1 MGDEPSE
8 RTPEEV
14 AREHEK
20 IQREIENRARGT
32 EGGLTPEDM
41 VKIARQQTDE
51 DYRRVVREQWQSGKL
66 GVDLE
71 PGPQPTE
78 SILDE
83 IDVNQSS
90 LGVMGLAPDE
100 APVLTGEMLTAL
112 KRPENMMRLVAAGLG
127 IIGFLLLFLGLRA
140 EANQTSGNTTGVATS
155 LPVTA
160 TTTPPTTVQIS
171 DASVTGSAKAT
182 ASFTKVS
189 GPCNFARQ
197 FSDNFSFV
205 ATNGVLALTQLSNN
219 HVTNGTIDPD
229 GDFSTSAD
237 GQGYSGNVNGM
248 TAEGQHTYT
257 AEGCNEVYNFTME
270 LYEPLIIP
278 VDLTITTT
286 TAPPTTTSTAV
297 TVTSAPT
304 TSSSGGR
311 NIPLVALGLILLIG
325 ALGLYFGGPR
335 LAGGPV
341 IAEPRD
347 GEDPC
352 AKEKARLA
360 AAERARDAADE
371 RYRQIEELERNA
383 QSTQR
388 DAAAKRQAATTA
400 AQNASSYQGA
410 DGRTVYTN
418 TQQRA
423 QIEAAEAAAAA
434 ANQASAAA
442 QRAYDAAGGVG
453 GRQTAG
459 DEMYRANR
467 EYGDAKASLDSCL
480 RIHTAA
486 TPAPPQSSGGGS
498 TTGGTMSG
506 PLVATGTGS
515 STQTRERTCPNC
527 GRTRCGVKPDSE
539 SSRTREITVN
549 EINRAVITLDP
560 TYPYAQLVPLTEF
573 VEFMDGFRQAFK
585 AAKAIHTVIDGTIVE
600 GALDTIDATGIADV
614 PDFLTY
620 WDKLTEATL
629 KGLKQT
635 GDIFIDRFGKL
646 GDYQLTFTRR
656 IHTATCRTWEE
667 CDGTQWVRKREVKV
681 EITRTERN
689 CRTRT
694 ITVHDKREIADSI
707 NRLFTDLERE
717 NERGTRDLKTF
728 EESCG
733 R

>member
-1 MGDEPSE
+1 MGIVGDEPSE

-20 IQREIENRARGT
+20 IQREIENRARRT
-32 EGGLTPEDM
+32 EGGLTPDDIAN
-41 VKIARQQTDE
+41 IARQQTEE
-51 DYRRVVREQWQSGKL
+51 DFHRVEREQWLRENRLPDIGQNPMTAKL
-66 GVDLE
+66 
-71 PGPQPTE
+71 
-78 SILDE
+78 ILDE
-83 IDVNQSS
+83 SVRRYINTDVARD
-90 LGVMGLAPDE
+90 L
-100 APVLTGEMLTAL
+100 L
-112 KRPENMMRLVAAGLG
+112 KKPGNMMRLVAAGLG
-127 IIGFLLLFLGLRA
+127 IFGIILLSLGLRT
-140 EANQTSGNTTGVATS
+140 EVKQTTGGATTVPTAVA
-155 LPVTA
+155 
-160 TTTPPTTVQIS
+160 TTPPTTVQIS
-171 DASVTGSAKAT
+171 QASVTGSAKAIG
-182 ASFTKVS
+182 SFTKVS

-205 ATNGVLALTQLSNN
+205 ATNGMLTLTQLSNN
-219 HVTNGTIDPD
+219 HVTSGTIDPN
-229 GDFSTSAD
+229 GDFSTAAD
-237 GQGYSGNVNGM
+237 GQEYSGNVNGM
-248 TAEGQHTYT
+248 MAQGQHTYT
-257 AEGCNEVYNFTME
+257 AEGCNEIYDFTMK

-278 VDLTITTT
+278 ADLTITTT
-286 TAPPTTTSTAV
+286 TAIPTTTSPAV
-297 TVTSAPT
+297 TVTSAAPT
-304 TSSSGGR
+304 TSSSSDR
-311 NIPLVALGLILLIG
+311 NIPLAVLGFILLIG
-325 ALGLYFGGPR
+325 AIALFYGGSR

-341 IAEPRD
+341 IVGPRND
-347 GEDPC
+347 EDPC

-388 DAAAKRQAATTA
+388 DAAAKQQAAVTA
-400 AQNASSYQGA
+400 AQNASSYKGA
-410 DGRTVYTN
+410 DGQPVYTN
-418 TQQRA
+418 AQQRA
-423 QIEAAEAAAAA
+423 QIEATEAAAAA
-434 ANQASAAA
+434 ASQASAAA
-442 QRAYDAAGGVG
+442 QRAYDAAGGAG

-459 DEMYRANR
+459 DDMYRANR

-480 RIHTAA
+480 QIHAAA
-486 TPAPPQSSGGGS
+486 TPAPPRSSGGGS
-498 TTGGTMSG
+498 TTGGTTSG

-527 GRTRCGVKPDSE
+527 GRTQCGVKIGSE

-560 TYPYAQLVPLTEF
+560 TYPNALMVPLTEF

-585 AAKAIHTVIDGTIVE
+585 AGKAIHTVIDGTIVE

-629 KGLKQT
+629 NGLKQT

-667 CDGTQWVRKREVKV
+667 CDGAQWVKKREVKV
-681 EITRTERN
+681 EIARTERN

-707 NRLFTDLERE
+707 NRLFIDLERE